1 MQEKELERIGSMPRV
16 FLDGL
21 GVGISLIDATTGH
34 IRFAN
39 KQYCRILGYSE
50 QELTRGS
57 VSFLELTHPDDRER
71 SDAEHRRL
79 LSGEIPQYRLDK
91 RCLRGDGNLVWV
103 HVTVNAIRGSKG
115 EVRWCS
121 AAVEDI
127 GATKILEQQLAAAQR
142 VAGLAT
148 WNFAVKTNSSE
159 TSPSFNALFGVSTS
173 APGPSLDE
181 LIGRVHP
188 DDKADFRTTV
198 RRAVAGRAG
207 YTHEYR
213 IVRQGGEV
221 RWLREIAT
229 CVYDAAG
236 DVTNLIGAT
245 IDVTD
250 MRTRQGSELAPK
262 PIRDIFR
269 HIETN
274 WNQPLSINEL
284 AKRYGVSSRYVF
296 KYFASQKMSLARHI
310 KQLRLRHARQKLSH
324 PKPGTT
330 VTQVATECGFS
341 NLGHFAKDY
350 NLEFG
355 EKPSKTLAG
364 SS

>member
-1 MQEKELERIGSMPRV
+1 MFWPAATIQGAGSLRDCKCKRRSWSAIGSMPRV

-21 GVGISLIDATTGH
+21 GVGISLIDAPTGH

-39 KQYCRILGYSE
+39 KEYCRILGYSE

-79 LSGEIPQYRLDK
+79 LNGEIPQYRLDK

-121 AAVEDI
+121 VAVEDI
-127 GATKILEQQLAAAQR
+127 GTTKILEQQLAAAQR

-173 APGPSLDE
+173 APAPSLDE

-188 DDKADFRTTV
+188 DTTGRTSEPPSGGPWPGEPATRMNIGSCGKA
-198 RRAVAGRAG
+198 
-207 YTHEYR
+207 EKS
-213 IVRQGGEV
+213 GG
-221 RWLREIAT
+221 
-229 CVYDAAG
+229 
-236 DVTNLIGAT
+236 
-245 IDVTD
+245 
-250 MRTRQGSELAPK
+250 S
-262 PIRDIFR
+262 
-269 HIETN
+269 
-274 WNQPLSINEL
+274 
-284 AKRYGVSSRYVF
+284 AK
-296 KYFASQKMSLARHI
+296 
-310 KQLRLRHARQKLSH
+310 
-324 PKPGTT
+324 
-330 VTQVATECGFS
+330 
-341 NLGHFAKDY
+341 
-350 NLEFG
+350 
-355 EKPSKTLAG
+355 
-364 SS
+364 

>member
-1 MQEKELERIGSMPRV
+1 M
-16 FLDGL
+16 
-21 GVGISLIDATTGH
+21 
-34 IRFAN
+34 
-39 KQYCRILGYSE
+39 
-50 QELTRGS
+50 
-57 VSFLELTHPDDRER
+57 
-71 SDAEHRRL
+71 
-79 LSGEIPQYRLDK
+79 
-91 RCLRGDGNLVWV
+91 
-103 HVTVNAIRGSKG
+103 
-115 EVRWCS
+115 RWCS
-121 AAVEDI
+121 AAAEDI
-127 GATKILEQQLAAAQR
+127 GATKILEQQLAAAHR

-148 WNFAVKTNSSE
+148 WNFAVKTNSWE
-159 TSPSFNALFGVSTS
+159 TSPNFNALFGVSTS
-173 APGPSLDE
+173 APAPSLDE
-181 LIGRVHP
+181 LTGRVHP
-188 DDKADFRTTV
+188 
-198 RRAVAGRAG
+198 
-207 YTHEYR
+207 
-213 IVRQGGEV
+213 EV
-221 RWLREIAT
+221 AT

-245 IDVTD
+245 IDITD
-250 MRTRQGSELAPK
+250 AGTRQGSELAPK

-350 NLEFG
+350 SLEFG